1 MAMPPVGTQYPSRVF
16 KLQPDTRR
24 CISPLC
30 GGFWIAPVNGTRMMC
45 PDGVRRASCYVASAE
60 WTLLGLGPTME
71 ASLESA
77 ARQEDAIVEGV
88 VEIRSVSG
96 FDLPVLLPSRAWWD
110 VTFVP

>member
-1 MAMPPVGTQYPSRVF
+1 
-16 KLQPDTRR
+16 
-24 CISPLC
+24 
-30 GGFWIAPVNGTRMMC
+30 MMC

>member
-1 MAMPPVGTQYPSRVF
+1 
-16 KLQPDTRR
+16 
-24 CISPLC
+24 
-30 GGFWIAPVNGTRMMC
+30 
-45 PDGVRRASCYVASAE
+45 
-60 WTLLGLGPTME
+60 ME